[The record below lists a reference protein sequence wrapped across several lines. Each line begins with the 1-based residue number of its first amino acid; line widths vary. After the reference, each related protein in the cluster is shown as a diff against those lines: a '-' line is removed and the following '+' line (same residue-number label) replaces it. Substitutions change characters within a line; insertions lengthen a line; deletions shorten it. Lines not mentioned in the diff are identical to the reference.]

1 MEKLVDPFGREID
14 YLRVSVIDSCNLKC
28 FYCVPD
34 SGSCSPN
41 LSEVMSLEEILKI
54 IKAVAALGI
63 KKVRLTG
70 GEPLV
75 RKDIV
80 EMVSKISDIQGIT
93 DISLTTNGILLRK
106 LAPVLKKAGLNRVN
120 ISLDSL
126 NPENF
131 KKITRGGALK
141 KTQQGIQAALKAG
154 LTPVK
159 INVVAMKGIND
170 GEIEEFVKLTLE
182 HDLHVRF
189 IEYMP
194 ISRSH
199 DKQWGE
205 YFMPLSEIQEICE
218 RIGPLVEDES
228 YQGNGPA
235 AYYRILGAKGL
246 LGFISPVSRHF
257 CGRCN
262 RLRVTSDG
270 KIKPCL
276 FSMDEV
282 GLLEARGDEEKLKE
296 LFIRSLELRPDPYK
310 VDKNPDSRFNCS
322 RREMQQI
329 GG

>member
-1 MEKLVDPFGREID
+1 MGKLVDPYGRAID
-14 YLRVSVIDSCNLKC
+14 YLRVSVIDRCNLKC
-28 FYCVPD
+28 FYCVPEA
-34 SGSCSPN
+34 GFCSPN
-41 LSEVMSLEEILKI
+41 VSEVMPLEEIIKI
-54 IKAVAALGI
+54 IKAAATLGI
-63 KKVRLTG
+63 TKVRLTG

-80 EMVSKISDIQGIT
+80 EMVSEISEIEEIT
-93 DISLTTNGILLRK
+93 DISLTTNGVLLNK
-106 LAPVLKKAGLNRVN
+106 LAPALVKAGLNRVN

-141 KTQQGIQAALKAG
+141 KTQQGIKAALKVG

-170 GEIEEFVKLTLE
+170 GEIQEFVKLTLDN
-182 HDLHVRF
+182 DLHVRF

-194 ISRSH
+194 ISKSH
-199 DKQWGE
+199 KKQWGQ
-205 YFMPLSEIQEICE
+205 YFMPISEIQELCGE
-218 RIGPLVEDES
+218 IGLLEEEQN
-228 YQGNGPA
+228 YHGNGPA
-235 AYYRILGAKGL
+235 AYYRIQGAKGL
-246 LGFISPVSRHF
+246 VGFISPVSRHF

-262 RLRVTSDG
+262 RLRITSDG

-282 GLLEARGDEEKLKE
+282 DLMEAGGDVEKLKQ
-296 LFIRSLELRPDPYK
+296 LFMHSLELRSDPHQ
-310 VDKNPDSRFNCS
+310 VDKNPESRFNCS
-322 RREMQQI
+322 KREMQQI